1 MSAERQ
7 PAEPEA
13 DTVFPTDADID
24 AVLDEAKRDARA
36 AIRMLLVDLDLLAR
50 DHNATVSHGYVYGRL
65 AMVRSDAS

>member
-13 DTVFPTDADID
+13 DIVFPTDSHID
-24 AVLDEAKRDARA
+24 AVLYEAKGDARG

-50 DHNATVSHGYVYGRL
+50 DHNATVSHGCVYGRL
-65 AMVRSDAS
+65 AVVRSDAS

>member
-13 DTVFPTDADID
+13 AAIFPTEADVD
-24 AVLDEAKRDARA
+24 AVLDEAKGDARA

-65 AMVRSDAS
+65 AVVRSDAS